1 MPSWNKADVS
11 ARRQFVACVMT
22 KIFLNNKMCP
32 DITIFGEGEKI
43 MQHNNSKMK

>member
-1 MPSWNKADVS
+1 MPSWDKADGS

-22 KIFLNNKMCP
+22 EIFLNNKMCP

-43 MQHNNSKMK
+43 IQHNTSKMK